1 MGAQLNWVETL
12 SGVVVNP
19 WWGRLK
25 ILQVIIILPSDLV
38 LIKVLSVT
46 LEIRPRMLLKR
57 MFKSLVM
64 FCLIRVSLLSRQSLK
79 CLNLKLPVTCQDGCS
94 QISLPRNVPYENIL
108 FGVNI

>member
-64 FCLIRVSLLSRQSLK
+64 FCLIRVSLLSRQTLK
-79 CLNLKLPVTCQDGCS
+79 CLNPKLPSHVLSRCD
-94 QISLPRNVPYENIL
+94 R
-108 FGVNI
+108 FGFSFRCFLCP